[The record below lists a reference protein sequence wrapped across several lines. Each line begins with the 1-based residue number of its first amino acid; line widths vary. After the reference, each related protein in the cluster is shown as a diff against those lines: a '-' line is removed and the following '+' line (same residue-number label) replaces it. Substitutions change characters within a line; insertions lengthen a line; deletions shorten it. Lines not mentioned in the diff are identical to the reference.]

1 MRWISSLVVLA
12 ATLVPIATLTGC
24 STMKVED
31 FAGSEPRLLI
41 EDYFQGKTRAWGIFE
56 DRFGK
61 LRRQFVVDIEGTWDG
76 RELILDEDFRFSDGE
91 TDRRVWRIVK
101 QDDHRYEGRSEDIV
115 GIATGESR
123 GNAFNWTYVIDLKT
137 GEDTLRVRFDDWM
150 FLQPDGVLL
159 NRARVTKWG
168 IEVGEVTL
176 VFKRTGA
183 QERQVTSLNR
193 ARRFDVLNG
202 GAASR

>member
-1 MRWISSLVVLA
+1 MRRIFPFVVA
-12 ATLVPIATLTGC
+12 IVTSVFIATLTGC

-76 RELILDEDFRFSDGE
+76 RELVLDEHFRFSDGE

-101 QDDHRYEGRSEDIV
+101 QGDHRYEGRSEDTV
-115 GIATGESR
+115 GIAKGKSR

-168 IEVGEVTL
+168 IEVGQVTL

-183 QERQVTSLNR
+183 QDRQVTSLNR
-193 ARRFDVLNG
+193 ARRFDVLDG
-202 GAASR
+202 GAVGR